1 MKKIQLILLFAP
13 VIFLTSCGEEEIP
26 ASKELKYTNLSYG
39 SDPMQTYDI
48 YLPEGR
54 NHDTK
59 LLIFVHGGGWSAG
72 DKADFTAILA
82 TLEDNG
88 FAIANINYRLANVL
102 GGIIHPTPAN
112 DVRLAVDHLLSK
124 ANEYKI
130 SSEKFVL
137 AGHSAGGHLALYTS
151 LVLNS
156 DNAVKGAISLAG
168 PTDLEDTYY
177 QSIPELSLLLWNYVG
192 LLITDNPALYAEAS
206 PVNHVTASSVPVL
219 LQYGE
224 LDVTVPF
231 SNGTSMQA
239 ACEAAG
245 AEHTFIGYPLYGHE
259 LGTGTLGLPA
269 DVEEPILDF
278 MDQI

>member
-1 MKKIQLILLFAP
+1 MKNILLILLSLALIMP
-13 VIFLTSCGEEEIP
+13 SCSEEEIP
-26 ASKELKYTNLSYG
+26 AAKELKYTNLSYG
-39 SDPMQTYDI
+39 SDAQQKYDI

-112 DVRLAVDHLLSK
+112 DVRLAVDHLISK

-130 SSEKFVL
+130 SSDNIIL

-156 DNAVKGAISLAG
+156 DQAIKGAISLAG
-168 PTDLEDTYY
+168 PTDLEDDYY

-206 PVNHVTASSVPVL
+206 PVNHVTAASVPLL

-231 SNGTSMQA
+231 SNGLSMQD
-239 ACEAAG
+239 ACIAAG
-245 AEHTFIGYPLYGHE
+245 AEHTFVNYPTYGHE
-259 LGTGTLGLPA
+259 LGTGTLGLPD
-269 DVEEPILDF
+269 DVKNPILDF
-278 MDQI
+278 INQI